1 MVQVTPIQAILSRFP
16 GAPLQYSGYCW
27 KVSELY
33 GNQVDDDN
41 LRAVVAK
48 AISQALLKHRQP
60 SEAEEEALASVS
72 KKLGIPYGSRVVPE
86 RVRLYQP
93 ESGLLELWPLSLVCR
108 NNNCRAYHLLDGR
121 SLPLAKCRECGGDK
135 FDQLGIVHVCLSCS
149 KIQPLRPP
157 YKLAKRNPDGT
168 FICKNCGVGRIGLEV
183 RRAKLSESRWFC
195 KNCGE
200 HEGPHMGC
208 GCHPGGNAGVTGN
221 QKMQQMS
228 LKTVSVNPLK
238 PAIVSAVSIEGRNV
252 EDVAKDILEGRRKA
266 IRRGTDVLKNQDAA
280 QYIRALDID
289 PDNIYLVRNVKAA
302 LACYGYYTKKG
313 ADIQP
318 WVERDVN
325 FRKHYRAYVA
335 IAEGEA
341 VLLKVRVSLGIGEDK
356 FTYLHTLEHALTK
369 SFHLLAG
376 VESGSFIGK
385 VLDELDAVLIYE
397 CSEDDKGSL
406 SYAFNHKLSEVFAEA
421 VRMLMSCKYDCRN
434 ACVGCIYVKDPLC
447 HPTSGYFMPNDR
459 LDRKLV
465 LRQWGIKT

>member
-41 LRAVVAK
+41 LRSVVAR

-60 SEAEEEALASVS
+60 SEAEEAALASVS
-72 KKLGIPYGSRVVPE
+72 KKLGITYGSRVVPE

-93 ESGLLELWPLSLVCR
+93 ESGLLELWPLSLVCL
-108 NNNCRAYHLLDGR
+108 NKNCRAYHLLDGR

-157 YKLAKRNPDGT
+157 YKFAKSNPDGT
-168 FICKNCGVGRIGLEV
+168 FTCKKCGVGRIGFEV
-183 RRAKLSESRWFC
+183 RRAKLSDSRWFC
-195 KNCGE
+195 KKCGE
-200 HEGPHMGC
+200 QERPQMGC
-208 GCHPGGNAGVTGN
+208 GCQTGGQTGVANN
-221 QKMQQMS
+221 QKMQQMVI
-228 LKTVSVNPLK
+228 KPVSVNPLK
-238 PAIVSAVSIEGRNV
+238 PAIVSAVSIDGRNV
-252 EDVAKDILEGRRKA
+252 EDVAREILEGGRKS
-266 IRRGTDVLKNQDAA
+266 IRRGTDVLKSQDAES
-280 QYIRALDID
+280 IRVLGID
-289 PDNIYLVRNVKAA
+289 PDKIYLVGKVKAA
-302 LACYGYYTKKG
+302 IACYGYYSKKD
-313 ADIQP
+313 AVIQP
-318 WVERDVN
+318 WEDRDVN
-325 FRKHYRAYVA
+325 FRKHYKAYVA

-341 VLLKVRVSLGIGEDK
+341 VLLKVRLPLGIGEDK

-376 VESGSFIGK
+376 VESGSFMGK
-385 VLDELDAVLIYE
+385 VLDGLDAVLIYE

-434 ACVGCIYVKDPLC
+434 ACVGCVYVKDPLC
-447 HPTSGYFMPNDR
+447 HPTSGYFMPNDK